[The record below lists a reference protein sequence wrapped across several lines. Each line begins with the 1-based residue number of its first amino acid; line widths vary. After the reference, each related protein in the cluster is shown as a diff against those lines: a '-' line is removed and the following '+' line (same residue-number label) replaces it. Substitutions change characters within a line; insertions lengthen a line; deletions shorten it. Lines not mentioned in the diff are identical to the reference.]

1 MRALAI
7 TATILISL
15 WAPTPADANPLCR
28 WTGICLYL
36 SPGFKVTVVDAES
49 GKPLSGVYGWAE
61 WTQYG
66 AHGRGG
72 PLMVQDATSDAAGH
86 LSFPHWGPTFG
97 SAGGLLLGTDP
108 AVIFFKP
115 GYATLLVENGV
126 PLGASQ
132 HSAIRGFSDSG
143 EILRLQPFR
152 GSPAEWVEQLRK
164 LVYPGL
170 SSYVSDVQRDQ
181 FRGLYLRRVGMVAA
195 ELAKLPAN
203 TGKAA
208 ELKVGLEQ
216 SARFLGGQQR

>member
-1 MRALAI
+1 MRALAV
-7 TATILISL
+7 TATILVSL

-36 SPGFKVTVVDAES
+36 SPGFRVTVVDAAS

-108 AVIFFKP
+108 AVILFKP
-115 GYATLLVENGV
+115 GYITLLVENGV

-132 HSAIRGFSDSG
+132 HSTIRGFSRSG
-143 EILRLQPFR
+143 ETLRLQPFR
-152 GSPAEWVEQLRK
+152 GTPAEWVEQLRQ
-164 LVYPGL
+164 LAHPGL
-170 SSYVSDVQRDQ
+170 SAFVSDAHLRG
-181 FRGLYLRRVGMVAA
+181 FRALYLRRLDLVESQLRQM
-195 ELAKLPAN
+195 PAN
-203 TGKAA
+203 SRDVLRLQSSVELDRRFVTG
-208 ELKVGLEQ
+208 GRQ
-216 SARFLGGQQR
+216 

>member
-1 MRALAI
+1 MRALAV
-7 TATILISL
+7 TATILVSL

-115 GYATLLVENGV
+115 GYTTLLVENGV

-132 HSAIRGFSDSG
+132 HSAIRGFSRSG
-143 EILRLQPFR
+143 ETLRLQPFR
-152 GSPAEWVEQLRK
+152 GSPAEWVEQLRQ

-170 SSYVSDVQRDQ
+170 SSYVSDAQRDQ

>member
-132 HSAIRGFSDSG
+132 HSAIRGFSHSG
-143 EILRLQPFR
+143 ETLRLQPFR
-152 GSPAEWVEQLRK
+152 GSPAEWVEQLRQ

-170 SSYVSDVQRDQ
+170 SSYVSDAQRDQ

-195 ELAKLPAN
+195 ELAKLPVN

>member
-1 MRALAI
+1 MRALAV
-7 TATILISL
+7 TATILVSL

-36 SPGFKVTVVDAES
+36 SPGFRVTVVDAAS

-108 AVIFFKP
+108 AVILFKP
-115 GYATLLVENGV
+115 GYITLLVENGV

-132 HSAIRGFSDSG
+132 HSAIRGFSRSG
-143 EILRLQPFR
+143 ETLRLQPFR
-152 GSPAEWVEQLRK
+152 GTPAEWVEQLRQ

-170 SSYVSDVQRDQ
+170 SSYVSDAQRDQ
-181 FRGLYLRRVGMVAA
+181 FRGLYLRRVGMVTA
-195 ELAKLPAN
+195 ELAKLPAD

>member
-36 SPGFKVTVVDAES
+36 SPGFRVTVVDAES

-115 GYATLLVENGV
+115 GYTTLLVENGV

-132 HSAIRGFSDSG
+132 HSAIRGFSHSG
-143 EILRLQPFR
+143 ETLRLQPFR
-152 GSPAEWVEQLRK
+152 GSPAEWVEQLRQ
-164 LVYPGL
+164 LVYPPF
-170 SSYVSDVQRDQ
+170 SSGVANQQRDQ
-181 FRGLYLRRVGMVAA
+181 FRELYLHRLALA
-195 ELAKLPAN
+195 TTELAQVPTDLPS
-203 TGKAA
+203 
-208 ELKVGLEQ
+208 LRDLQ
-216 SARFLGGQQR
+216 SALTRSERFFREGAR

>member
-1 MRALAI
+1 MRALAV
-7 TATILISL
+7 TATILLSL
-15 WAPTPADANPLCR
+15 WAPTPAHANPLCR

-86 LSFPHWGPTFG
+86 LSFAHWGPTFG

-132 HSAIRGFSDSG
+132 HSAIRGFSHSG
-143 EILRLQPFR
+143 ETLRLQPFR
-152 GSPAEWVEQLRK
+152 GSPAEWVEQLRQ
-164 LVYPGL
+164 LAHPAL
-170 SSYVSDVQRDQ
+170 SSSISDTHLDT
-181 FRGLYLRRVGMVAA
+181 FRALYLRRLELVEGQLRQMPVGSGDIAKFRSSL
-195 ELAKLPAN
+195 ELDR
-203 TGKAA
+203 
-208 ELKVGLEQ
+208 
-216 SARFLGGQQR
+216 RFLTGGRR